1 MVYFIKILNI
11 FRIIEQLHKKNFKNP
26 RRVICVTEYKVTAE
40 RISIDAVL
48 KTIILFQINK

>member
-11 FRIIEQLHKKNFKNP
+11 FRIIEQLHKKNLKNP

-40 RISIDAVL
+40 RISIVCRFKNDYL
-48 KTIILFQINK
+48 ISNK